1 MMCTTQKRYVCELP
15 WGGGGVNFNYLPQR
29 GEDYEKFKKGWKYG
43 AGAGLLKRGVGTFPI
58 YFCQGLSCLH
68 LEITLSFAKLC

>member
-15 WGGGGVNFNYLPQR
+15 WGGGGG

>member
-1 MMCTTQKRYVCELP
+1 MGIKKLEQLEILSFFILLWM
-15 WGGGGVNFNYLPQR
+15 F
-29 GEDYEKFKKGWKYG
+29 EDLRKIEKFKKGWKYG

-68 LEITLSFAKLC
+68 LEITLSFAKLY